1 MAPTMMKPAARAPSE
16 PRSAGTNTV
25 APAVRSATDGGRE
38 SDDRRVI
45 GDRDLCFSAVI
56 GNGQGAEGPLRTISF
71 IWVGPSL
78 SVAKKLR
85 RTLHAAHRRR
95 LSGAR
100 PSEAMNMPKHIV
112 GLDCA
117 SDVSEVRAETES
129 TGARAVGPKLDER
142 HFKVLLG
149 GRLRS
154 AHRRRQRLRPCAEG
168 RGAQGGEPHDRA
180 DSDSNSPE
188 ALAVDPNLS
197 ARITTLDESNRRPP
211 APYRPAR
218 VLRLKLSMA
227 TASSSTTPRA
237 VSW

>member
-1 MAPTMMKPAARAPSE
+1 MFIPGEIFARTILSGSGEAQAKSRIHEAVGGDFANRRAPS
-16 PRSAGTNTV
+16 NDFV
-25 APAVRSATDGGRE
+25 HLGRA
-38 SDDRRVI
+38 SP
-45 GDRDLCFSAVI
+45 S
-56 GNGQGAEGPLRTISF
+56 PLQKSCD
-71 IWVGPSL
+71 V
-78 SVAKKLR
+78 
-85 RTLHAAHRRR
+85 
-95 LSGAR
+95 
-100 PSEAMNMPKHIV
+100 
-112 GLDCA
+112 CA

-211 APYRPAR
+211 ALYRPAR